1 MKITAV
7 YGSPRAGGNTDLLLA
22 EFVRGARDAGG
33 SVEEIVLRNLHFA
46 PCIECGACNETGE
59 CVLRDDM
66 DVIYARLR
74 ETDILCLAAPVFFY
88 GPNAQ
93 TKALIDRSQC
103 LWAGK
108 YLLGRPLGAG
118 REAKAKAYLISVGA
132 TKGQKIF
139 DCMLLTVR
147 YFFDAMDME
156 FAGSLL
162 YKQIDA
168 KGAIRAHATALNDAY
183 ELGKAIVTG

>member
-1 MKITAV
+1 MKIVAV

-33 SVEEIVLRNLHFA
+33 TMEEIVLRNYHFA
-46 PCIECGACNETGE
+46 PCIECGACNETGA

-66 DVIYARLR
+66 DMIYTRLR
-74 ETDILCLAAPVFFY
+74 EADILCLAAPVFFY

-103 LWAGK
+103 FWAGK
-108 YLLGRPLGAG
+108 YLLNRPLSAERG
-118 REAKAKAYLISVGA
+118 RKGNAYLISVGA

-147 YFFDAMDME
+147 YFYDALDMD

-168 KGAIRAHATALNDAY
+168 KGAIREHTTALKDSY
-183 ELGKAIVTG
+183 ELGKSAVNG

>member
-22 EFVRGARDAGG
+22 EFVRGAREAGAE
-33 SVEEIVLRNLHFA
+33 VTEIALRNYHFS
-46 PCIECGACNETGE
+46 PCIECGGCNETGA
-59 CVLRDDM
+59 CVLKDDM
-66 DVIYARLR
+66 EMIYAGLR

-103 LWAGK
+103 FWSSK
-108 YLLGRPLGAG
+108 YLLSRPLGAG
-118 REAKAKAYLISVGA
+118 RGARAKAYLISVGA

-147 YFFDAMDME
+147 YFYDALDME

-168 KGAIRAHATALNDAY
+168 KGAIREHSTALNDAF
-183 ELGKAIVTG
+183 ELGRKAAAG

>member
-22 EFVRGARDAGG
+22 EFVRGARETGAA
-33 SVEEIVLRNLHFA
+33 VTEIALRDYKFS
-46 PCIECGACNETGE
+46 PCIECGSCNETGI
-59 CVLRDDM
+59 CVLKDDM
-66 DVIYARLR
+66 DVIYTGLR
-74 ETDILCLAAPVFFY
+74 EADILCLAAPVFFY

-103 LWAGK
+103 FWAGK
-108 YLLGRPLGAG
+108 YLINRPLGSG
-118 REAKAKAYLISVGA
+118 RGARAKAYLISVGA

-139 DCMLLTVR
+139 DCMLLTMR
-147 YFFDAMDME
+147 YFFDALDME
-156 FAGSLL
+156 FGGSLL

-168 KGAIRAHATALNDAY
+168 KGAVREHPTAMKDAF
-183 ELGKAIVTG
+183 ELGKSAVVG

>member
-1 MKITAV
+1 MKIVAV

-33 SVEEIVLRNLHFA
+33 TVEEIVLRNYHFA
-46 PCIECGACNETGE
+46 PCIECGACNETGA

-66 DVIYARLR
+66 DMIYTRLR
-74 ETDILCLAAPVFFY
+74 EADILCLAAPVFFY

-103 LWAGK
+103 FWAGK
-108 YLLGRPLGAG
+108 YLLNRPLSAERG
-118 REAKAKAYLISVGA
+118 RKGNAYLISVGA

-147 YFFDAMDME
+147 YFYDALDMD

-168 KGAIRAHATALNDAY
+168 KGAIREHTTALKDSY
-183 ELGKAIVTG
+183 ELGKSAVNG

>member
-1 MKITAV
+1 MKITAI

-22 EFVRGARDAGG
+22 EFVRGAREAGAE
-33 SVEEIVLRNLHFA
+33 VTEIALRNYHFS

-59 CVLRDDM
+59 CVLKDDM
-66 DVIYARLR
+66 DMIYAALR
-74 ETDILCLAAPVFFY
+74 ESDILCLAAPVFFY

-103 LWAGK
+103 FWAGR
-108 YLLGRPLGAG
+108 YLLSRPLGVG
-118 REAKAKAYLISVGA
+118 RLTRAKAYLISVGA

-139 DCMLLTVR
+139 DCMQLTVR
-147 YFFDAMDME
+147 YFFDALNME

-168 KGAIRAHATALNDAY
+168 KGVIKEHPTALKEAY
-183 ELGKAIVTG
+183 ELGKSVING

>member
-7 YGSPRAGGNTDLLLA
+7 YGSPRAGGNTDLLMA
-22 EFVRGARDAGG
+22 EFVRGAREAGG
-33 SVEEIVLRNLHFA
+33 TVEEIILRNYHFD
-46 PCIECGACNETGE
+46 PCLECGGCNETGE

-66 DVIYARLR
+66 DMIYEKLR
-74 ETDILCLAAPVFFY
+74 PADILCIAAPVFFY

-103 LWAGK
+103 FWAGK
-108 YLLGRPLGAG
+108 YLLNRPLSAG
-118 REAKAKAYLISVGA
+118 RGAKGRAYLISVGA

-139 DCMLLTVR
+139 DCMQLTFR
-147 YFFDAMDME
+147 YFFDALDME
-156 FAGSLL
+156 FACSLL

-168 KGAIRAHATALNDAY
+168 KGAIREHPSALKEAF
-183 ELGKAIVTG
+183 ELGRSAVTG

>member
-1 MKITAV
+1 MKIIAV

-33 SVEEIVLRNLHFA
+33 TVEEIVLRNCHFA

-66 DVIYARLR
+66 DMIYEKLR
-74 ETDILCLAAPVFFY
+74 AADILCLAAPVFFY

-103 LWAGK
+103 FWAGK
-108 YLLGRPLGAG
+108 YLLNKALGSGRGS
-118 REAKAKAYLISVGA
+118 KAKAFLISVGA

-147 YFFDAMDME
+147 YFFDALDME

-168 KGAIRAHATALNDAY
+168 KGAIREHATAMKDAY
-183 ELGKAIVTG
+183 ELGKSVLNG

>member
-1 MKITAV
+1 MYITAV
-7 YGSPRAGGNTDLLLA
+7 YGSPRAGGNTDLLLT
-22 EFVRGARDAGG
+22 EFVRGAREAGG
-33 SVEEIVLRNLHFA
+33 TIEEIILRNHRFA
-46 PCIECGACNETGE
+46 PCIECGACNETGA

-66 DVIYARLR
+66 DMIYTRLR
-74 ETDILCLAAPVFFY
+74 EADILCLAAPVFFY

-103 LWAGK
+103 FWAGK
-108 YLLGRPLGAG
+108 YLLGRPLGSG
-118 REAKAKAYLISVGA
+118 KGKKTRAYLISVGA

-147 YFFDAMDME
+147 YFFDALDME

-168 KGAIRAHATALNDAY
+168 KGAVREHPTAMQEAY
-183 ELGKAIVTG
+183 ELGKSVVNA

>member
-33 SVEEIVLRNLHFA
+33 AVEEIVLRKHHFA
-46 PCIECGACNETGE
+46 PCIECGACNENGE

-66 DVIYARLR
+66 DMIYARLR

-103 LWAGK
+103 FWAGK
-108 YLLGRPLGAG
+108 YLLSRPLGAG
-118 REAKAKAYLISVGA
+118 RGSKAKAYLLSAGA

-147 YFFDAMDME
+147 YFFDALDME

-168 KGAIRAHATALNDAY
+168 KGAIREHATALKDAY
-183 ELGKAIVTG
+183 ELGKSAVTG

>member
-22 EFVRGARDAGG
+22 EFVRGARDADGT
-33 SVEEIVLRNLHFA
+33 VEEIVLRNYRFD
-46 PCIECGACNETGE
+46 PCIECGACNETGA

-66 DVIYARLR
+66 DLIYTRLR

-103 LWAGK
+103 FWAGK
-108 YLLGRPLGAG
+108 YLLKKPLGAG
-118 REAKAKAYLISVGA
+118 RDRKAKAYLISVGA

-147 YFFDAMDME
+147 YFFDALDME

-168 KGAIRAHATALNDAY
+168 RGAVKEHPTALKDAY
-183 ELGKAIVTG
+183 ELGKSVVTG